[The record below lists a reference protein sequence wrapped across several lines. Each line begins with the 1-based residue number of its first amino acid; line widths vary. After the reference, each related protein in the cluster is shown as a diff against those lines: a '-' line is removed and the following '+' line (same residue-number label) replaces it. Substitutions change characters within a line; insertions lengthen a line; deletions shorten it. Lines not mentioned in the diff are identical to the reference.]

1 MRTILLLDYV
11 NEHTKTNRRKVRKIS
26 YFTLNSQAKKKI
38 TNIFR
43 LKNKYRETVKEKAK
57 KAKIL

>member
-11 NEHTKTNRRKVRKIS
+11 NEHTKTNRRKVRKFS
-26 YFTLNSQAKKKI
+26 YFTLNSQAKKRLL
-38 TNIFR
+38 IFFDWR
-43 LKNKYRETVKEKAK
+43 INRETVKEKAK